1 MKTIQ
6 SFNEFLNESINESDE
21 VSVDKIMT
29 AAQKKALKDAFEN
42 SITGVDKISFKK
54 DGTIIAKRGYF
65 YRHGAN
71 PEKMADALVASLKAE
86 GIEIEVVDKYDD
98 WKPWPKDSNL
108 VVVFKLK

>member
-1 MKTIQ
+1 MKLTTYD
-6 SFNEFLNESINESDE
+6 EFLNESINEADE

-29 AAQKKALKDAFEN
+29 SAQKKALKNAFEN

-54 DGTIIAKRGYF
+54 DGTILAKRGYF
-65 YRHGAN
+65 YRHGMD
-71 PEKMADALVASLKAE
+71 ETKMANALVSALAAE

>member
-1 MKTIQ
+1 MKNIQ
-6 SFNEFLNESINESDE
+6 SFNEFLNESINEADE

-29 AAQKKALKDAFEN
+29 AAQKKALKNAFEN

-54 DGTIIAKRGYF
+54 DGTILAKRGYF
-65 YRHGAN
+65 YRHGAS
-71 PEKMADALVASLKAE
+71 PEKMADTLVASLKAE

-108 VVVFKLK
+108 VVIFKLK